1 MNIWF
6 NHWFSTA
13 VHLIRLIRAAGGD
26 LRFLGTSTNP
36 RALYREAV
44 DVWEDEPEFAADDD
58 YVQWALTFCRTHDV
72 DVFVPRRRLAAIVEA
87 REAFAALGV
96 RLFAPDDG
104 ALVHALDDKGA
115 TYKLL
120 QSWGLDALVPPYR
133 MVHSLDAFRAAV
145 DELQRTGARVC
156 YKLAVDEGATT
167 FRVIDDTLA
176 AAGALYRMPG
186 AKATRAAAEA
196 ILGAYDF
203 AVPVL
208 VMPYLE
214 GPEISVDALMTERGD
229 ILLPRYK
236 GGRYSTLHWDAE
248 VVALSKEL
256 LHHLAMR
263 VPANLQFR
271 MHKGKPYLLEI
282 NPRMAGGLQLSC
294 AASGVNVPAVALAQ
308 LLGRGL
314 PWQLPQET
322 DVTVANI
329 ETPIV
334 LGEGRPHA

>member
-13 VHLIRLIRAAGGD
+13 YHLIRLMRAAGDD
-26 LRFLGTSTNP
+26 LRFFGTGTNP
-36 RALYREAV
+36 RAIYREAV
-44 DVWEDEPEFAADDD
+44 DVWEDEPEFADDGE
-58 YVQWALTFCRTHDV
+58 YVAWALAFCRTHAV
-72 DVFVPRRRLAAIVEA
+72 SVFVPRRRLAAIVEA
-87 REAFAALGV
+87 RDAFEAMGV
-96 RLFAPDDG
+96 QLFAPEDA
-104 ALVHALDDKGA
+104 ALVRALDDKGA
-115 TYKLL
+115 TYELL
-120 QSWGLDALVPPYR
+120 RAWGLGALVPPYR
-133 MVHSLDAFRAAV
+133 MAHTIAEFRAAV
-145 DELQRTGARVC
+145 DALSGDGGRVC

-248 VVALSKEL
+248 VVTLSKEL